1 MDVRGAVM
9 ASRGGG
15 GGTELIYCQRLDVV
29 IAITEIARASLCR
42 RSNNCLTLFDLIRIQ
57 FHSFSFGGRELL
69 INAINYGLFSFLV
82 LVS

>member
-29 IAITEIARASLCR
+29 ITIKG
-42 RSNNCLTLFDLIRIQ
+42 NCQDPF
-57 FHSFSFGGRELL
+57 LL
-69 INAINYGLFSFLV
+69 R
-82 LVS
+82 